1 MKTLFLTIL
10 SLSAMEMPAT
20 NALAAGDLNGDL
32 SDQLPGTV
40 LIVAQARPD
49 WYGVATNRI
58 AAQLTA
64 ALGSRQSAQVV
75 RFDAE
80 PVLQQEQTV
89 EGAKRDLV
97 VVRPATPLKDAME
110 TGLLALIAIPGPRT
124 MIIVAHDQLYPSIL
138 SDDRLWDLARRWQIQ
153 VHTIYL
159 GSNNKEIGVRRLGRR
174 IKSIFK
180 PDSTLGG
187 SPRQTRSFL
196 RLMAD
201 VTSGESC
208 VANDERTG
216 IAAANAIAAQVLK
229 IPGPEPKPDSLS
241 ECVPWMAELSENYSS
256 PAQ

>member
-1 MKTLFLTIL
+1 
-10 SLSAMEMPAT
+10 MELPAT
-20 NALAAGDLNGDL
+20 NALAAGDLNGAL
-32 SDQLPGTV
+32 SDQPPGTV

-64 ALGSRQSAQVV
+64 VLGLRQSVQVI

-80 PVLQQEQTV
+80 PVLQQEQTI

-110 TGLLALIAIPGPRT
+110 TGLLALIAIPAPRT

-138 SDDRLWDLARRWQIQ
+138 SDDRLWDLARQWQIQ
-153 VHTIYL
+153 VDTIYL
-159 GSNNKEIGVRRLGRR
+159 GSNNKETGVRRLGRR
-174 IKSIFK
+174 IRGMFK
-180 PDSTLGG
+180 PDPIRGG
-187 SPRQTRSFL
+187 STRQTRSFL

-201 VTSGESC
+201 VTSGEVC

-216 IAAANAIAAQVLK
+216 ISAANAIAAQILK
-229 IPGPEPKPDSLS
+229 APGPEPKPDTLS
-241 ECVPWMAELSENYSS
+241 GCVPWMAELSENYIS